1 MADLRILSR
10 AWVCLLAAYAALR
23 FLPVR
28 RVEALLEKL
37 AGKDRA
43 EISSAHLARLVDVA
57 ARFHLRPITCLPRSL
72 ALRALLRRH
81 GVEADLLIGVRREED
96 GVLRAHAWI
105 EDAGCPVGE
114 SGDVRSRFRP
124 LSAARN
130 ES

>member
-10 AWVCLLAAYAALR
+10 AWVCLLAAHAALR

-28 RVEALLEKL
+28 RVEALLERL

-43 EISSAHLARLVDVA
+43 EISSAHLARLVDAA

-81 GVEADLLIGVRREED
+81 GIEADLLIGVRRED
-96 GVLRAHAWI
+96 GEIKAHAWI
-105 EDAGCPVGE
+105 EDAGRPVGE
-114 SGDVRSRFRP
+114 SADVRSRFRP